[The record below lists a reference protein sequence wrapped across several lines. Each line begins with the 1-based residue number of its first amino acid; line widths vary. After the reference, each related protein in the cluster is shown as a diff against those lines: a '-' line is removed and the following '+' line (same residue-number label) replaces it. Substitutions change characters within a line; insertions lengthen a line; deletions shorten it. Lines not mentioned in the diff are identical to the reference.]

1 VRTFGLTGGIGTGK
15 STVAQLLCERG
26 VPVIDADAVAR
37 EVVAPGSPAL
47 AEIARVFGPEV
58 LTPSGELDRP
68 AMRRLITQDPEAK
81 RGLELIT
88 HPRIGEG
95 VTGRLESLAADGFNL
110 AGVEAALMVETGSWR
125 RYDRLVVVTCAP
137 EQQLARVMARDGVD
151 EAAARAIIA
160 AQLPLADKVA
170 VAHHVVHNDGA
181 PEALVKQ
188 VGRLVVALKG

>member
-1 VRTFGLTGGIGTGK
+1 MRTFGLTGGIGTGK
-15 STVAQLLCERG
+15 STVAQLLRERG

-47 AEIARVFGPEV
+47 AEIARVFGPEL

-95 VTGRLESLAADGFNL
+95 VTGRLESLAADGFEL

-170 VAHHVVHNDGA
+170 VAHHVIHNDGA